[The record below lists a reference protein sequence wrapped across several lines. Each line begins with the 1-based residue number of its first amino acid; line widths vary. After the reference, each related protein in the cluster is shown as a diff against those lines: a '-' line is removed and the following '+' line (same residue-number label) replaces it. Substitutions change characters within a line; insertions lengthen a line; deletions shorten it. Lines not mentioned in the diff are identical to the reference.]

1 MARVRTGW
9 LLAALLMAGC
19 RSTPTIPVG
28 DEQAIVM
35 ESSVLAA
42 GITAEKT
49 DFSLQNGKPVAAATI
64 YNNKDAPVTVHYR
77 FYWYD
82 ARGLEGQPLEVP
94 QTVVIPAQGRVTVTS
109 QTDYLAARK
118 ARLYLYL

>member
-1 MARVRTGW
+1 MVRVRTGW
-9 LLAALLMAGC
+9 LLAALLLAGC

-42 GITAEKT
+42 GITAEKP

>member
-1 MARVRTGW
+1 MVRVRTGW
-9 LLAALLMAGC
+9 LLAALLLAGC

-42 GITAEKT
+42 GITAEKP

-94 QTVVIPAQGRVTVTS
+94 QTVVIPAQGRVTVTI

>member
-28 DEQAIVM
+28 DEQAVVM

-42 GITAEKT
+42 GITAEKP

-94 QTVVIPAQGRVTVTS
+94 QTVVILAQGRVTVTS

>member
-42 GITAEKT
+42 GITAEKPG
-49 DFSLQNGKPVAAATI
+49 FSLQNGKPVAAATI

-109 QTDYLAARK
+109 QTNYLAARK

>member
-1 MARVRTGW
+1 MGRARTGL
-9 LLAALLMAGC
+9 LLAAVLVAGC
-19 RSTPTIPVG
+19 RSAPTIPVS
-28 DEQAIVM
+28 DDQAVVM

-42 GITAEKT
+42 GITAEKP

-94 QTVVIPAQGRVTVTS
+94 QTVVIPAQSRVTVNG
-109 QTDYLAARK
+109 QTHYLAARK

>member
-42 GITAEKT
+42 GIAAEKP

>member
-42 GITAEKT
+42 GITAEKP

-82 ARGLEGQPLEVP
+82 ARGLEGQPLEIP

>member
-1 MARVRTGW
+1 MARVRAGW

-28 DEQAIVM
+28 DEQAVVM

-42 GITAEKT
+42 GITAEKP

-82 ARGLEGQPLEVP
+82 ARGLEGQPLEIP

>member
-42 GITAEKT
+42 GITAEKP
-49 DFSLQNGKPVAAATI
+49 DFSLQNGKPVVAATI

>member
-1 MARVRTGW
+1 MGRARTGW

-19 RSTPTIPVG
+19 HSAPTIPVS
-28 DEQAIVM
+28 DDQAVVM

-42 GITAEKT
+42 GITAEKP
-49 DFSLQNGKPVAAATI
+49 DFSLQNGRPGAAGTI

-82 ARGLEGQPLEVP
+82 AHGLEGQPLEVP
-94 QTVVIPAQGRVTVTS
+94 QTVVIPAQGRVTVNG

>member
-19 RSTPTIPVG
+19 RSTPTIPIG

-42 GITAEKT
+42 GITAEKP

>member
-28 DEQAIVM
+28 DEQAVVM

-42 GITAEKT
+42 GITAEKP
-49 DFSLQNGKPVAAATI
+49 DFSLQNGKPVAAANI

>member
-1 MARVRTGW
+1 MNGARTGW

-19 RSTPTIPVG
+19 RSAPTIPVS
-28 DEQAIVM
+28 DDQALVM

-42 GITAEKT
+42 GITAENQTFLCKT
-49 DFSLQNGKPVAAATI
+49 AKPGAAATI

-94 QTVVIPAQGRVTVTS
+94 QTVVIPAQGRVTVNG

>member
-28 DEQAIVM
+28 DEQAVVM

-42 GITAEKT
+42 GITAEKP
-49 DFSLQNGKPVAAATI
+49 DFSLQNGKPVAASTI

-109 QTDYLAARK
+109 QTDSLAARK

>member
-28 DEQAIVM
+28 DEQAVVM

-42 GITAEKT
+42 GITAEKP

-109 QTDYLAARK
+109 QTDYLEARK
-118 ARLYLYL
+118 ARLS

>member
-28 DEQAIVM
+28 DEQAVVM

-42 GITAEKT
+42 GITAEKP
-49 DFSLQNGKPVAAATI
+49 DFSLQNGKPDASATI